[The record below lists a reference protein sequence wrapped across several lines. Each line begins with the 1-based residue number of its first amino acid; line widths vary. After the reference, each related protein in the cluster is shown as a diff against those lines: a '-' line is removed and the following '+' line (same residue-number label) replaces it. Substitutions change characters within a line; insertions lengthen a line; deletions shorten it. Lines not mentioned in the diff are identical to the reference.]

1 MKSKDEIERTRAFL
15 KLMRLTM
22 PPILFVVLTL
32 VLTSVFGV
40 PFWLA
45 ALIGLLLAAAE
56 YITFSLLLNRW
67 AGL

>member
-1 MKSKDEIERTRAFL
+1 MTSKDEIERKRAFL

-22 PPILFVVLTL
+22 PPILFMVLTV

-40 PFWLA
+40 AFLLS
-45 ALIGLLLAAAE
+45 ALIGLLLAGAE
-56 YITFSLLLNRW
+56 YIAFSLMLNRW